1 MSKHFYYFFYF
12 LWEVYKRWK
21 FDFALIFFLKVTYI
35 VLTARNQEF
44 ILTLT
49 AVPSLS
55 QPLTYVIF
63 IYILQQLSWYY
74 NFYFVLFRSTI
85 SENASSS
92 HRRCSVRRGV
102 LKNFLKF
109 TAKHLCQCLFF
120 NKIAGQ
126 SFLQSTSGRLL
137 LKCLNKK
144 IRKQK

>member
-1 MSKHFYYFFYF
+1 MLKHFYYFSYF
-12 LWEVYKRWK
+12 LWEVLKTLK
-21 FDFALIFFLKVTYI
+21 FYFALIIFFKVTYM